1 MNTANASMLK
11 AVLGNEF
18 LPEILGKE
26 GAAAVIAA
34 PLPTAPGV
42 IPTGRP
48 SGSTPREK
56 RKSDI
61 QALVEQSFA
70 QSRSN
75 QEACDAITAAVTAY
89 LENMIS

>member
-1 MNTANASMLK
+1 MKDAAMMK
-11 AVLGNEF
+11 GIFGDEFAV
-18 LPEILGKE
+18 EIFGKDAPQVV
-26 GAAAVIAA
+26 AAEI
-34 PLPTAPGV
+34 PTQVGHV
-42 IPTGRP
+42 PTGRP
-48 SGSTPREK
+48 VGSSPREK